1 MHNTANQLL
10 RIALS
15 LILVIPPVY
24 AHANNKEGGGFY
36 AESAPEQIPEKFCS
50 IFFPDNSTSV
60 EQEVEKLHDVILIV
74 KENPGT
80 KISLKAFAS
89 PYGTES
95 YNRTLGEKRL
105 KAIRNYLLLSGLQ
118 EEDFAVVEYAG
129 IDENA
134 RRSSLARRVDVY
146 LEHVQVEP
154 VPAEENEVVGEKVE
168 EVPMTAVV
176 EIPSEE
182 PAVEPAVEPV
192 AEPAEE
198 PAVEAAADGRI
209 IIKDTLHVLFRVGQS
224 DIDLDYAGNGSR
236 IQGFVNHL
244 RNDLKGVDPR
254 EMVVT
259 IYTGASP
266 EGPAE
271 LNRRLGEQRGLAL
284 RKVLVSHLQ
293 DIPVHMTVVNEGARW
308 RGLYDMVEASD
319 EPWKA
324 DVLRILEQTPR
335 EEGSFQMESREK
347 GLRKLKKG
355 KVWQALS
362 ANYLPALR
370 GSGMAVLS
378 EQPVPLVAT
387 LHDTIVLRD
396 TILYLPKDCPKP
408 YVDHRNLVALKTN
421 FLLWGVLTPNIQLE
435 IPLGTKGRWSLETEF
450 FCSWWTW
457 NRNTRAQQIMNL
469 GVEGRYWLGNRERH
483 HNLDG
488 WHIGLAA
495 AIGYYDLELKRS
507 EGWQG
512 EYLNVYFN
520 GGYQHRFG
528 RHKQWLVD
536 GGIGLGYIPTQHRHY
551 LGSSVYPVGYEES
564 EDKHLMWQGTSW
576 RHILG
581 ATHANISIGYLF
593 GAGKTS
599 KKK

>member
-1 MHNTANQLL
+1 MHNTAKHLL

-15 LILVIPPVY
+15 FIVVIPPVY
-24 AHANNKEGGGFY
+24 AFANEKVERTILEEG
-36 AESAPEQIPEKFCS
+36 APENSPEKFCS
-50 IFFPDNSTSV
+50 IFFSDNSTSV
-60 EQEVEKLHDVILIV
+60 EQEAVKLLDVISTV

-95 YNRTLGEKRL
+95 YNKTLCEKRL
-105 KAIRNYLLLSGLQ
+105 KKVKDYLLSNGIQ
-118 EEDFAVVEYAG
+118 EADFAVVEYAG
-129 IDENA
+129 IDEKA
-134 RRSSLARRVDVY
+134 KRSSLARRVDVF
-146 LEHVQVEP
+146 LDQA
-154 VPAEENEVVGEKVE
+154 PAK
-168 EVPMTAVV
+168 P
-176 EIPSEE
+176 
-182 PAVEPAVEPV
+182 EPV
-192 AEPAEE
+192 AEKIVVEEKVEQVPAEPE
-198 PAVEAAADGRI
+198 PVVVEEKVEQVPLQVTVVENSI
-209 IIKDTLHVLFRVGQS
+209 VKKDTLHVLFRVGQS
-224 DIDLDYAGNGSR
+224 EIDPDYADNGSR
-236 IQGFVNHL
+236 IKAFVDNL
-244 RNDLKGVDPR
+244 KKDLKGNAH
-254 EMVVT
+254 EKSVT

-271 LNRRLGEQRGLAL
+271 LNRRLGEQRGIAL
-284 RKVLVSHLQ
+284 RRMLISHLENK
-293 DIPVHMTVVNEGARW
+293 PVNISIVNEGARW
-308 RGLYDMVEASD
+308 RGLYDMVEASK

-335 EEGSFQMESREK
+335 ENGSFQTESREK
-347 GLRKLKKG
+347 ELRKLKKG
-355 KVWQALS
+355 KVWEALS
-362 ANYLPALR
+362 TNYLPALR
-370 GSGMAVLS
+370 GTGMAVVT
-378 EQPVPLVAT
+378 EQPLPVVLTV
-387 LHDTIVLRD
+387 HDTIVLRD
-396 TILYLPKDCPKP
+396 TIIYLPKPCPKP

-435 IPLGTKGRWSLETEF
+435 IPLGHNGRWSIETEF

-457 NRNTRAQQIMNL
+457 DRNSHAQQIMNL
-469 GVEGRYWLGNRERH
+469 GVEGRLWLGNRERH

-488 WHIGLAA
+488 WHIGLGAGV
-495 AIGYYDLELKRS
+495 GYYDLEFKRS

-512 EYLNVYFN
+512 EYVNIFIN

-551 LGSSVYPVGYEES
+551 LGSSVYPAGYEES
-564 EDKHLMWQGTSW
+564 EDRHLMWQGTSW

-599 KKK
+599 KRK

>member
-1 MHNTANQLL
+1 MHNTAKNLL

-15 LILVIPPVY
+15 FIVVIPPVF
-24 AHANNKEGGGFY
+24 AHANNMVVVAISE
-36 AESAPEQIPEKFCS
+36 ESAPEMIPEKFCS
-50 IFFPDNSTSV
+50 IFFSDNSTSV
-60 EQEVEKLHDVILIV
+60 EQEAVKLLDVISTV

-95 YNRTLGEKRL
+95 YNKTLCEKRL
-105 KAIRNYLLLSGLQ
+105 KKVKDYLLSNGIQ
-118 EEDFAVVEYAG
+118 EADFAVVEYAG
-129 IDENA
+129 IDEKA
-134 RRSSLARRVDVY
+134 KRSSLARRVDVF
-146 LEHVQVEP
+146 LDQA
-154 VPAEENEVVGEKVE
+154 PAK
-168 EVPMTAVV
+168 P
-176 EIPSEE
+176 
-182 PAVEPAVEPV
+182 EPV
-192 AEPAEE
+192 AEKIVVEEKVEQVLAEPE
-198 PAVEAAADGRI
+198 PVVEKI
-209 IIKDTLHVLFRVGQS
+209 VVEEKVEQVPLQVTVVENSIVKKDTLHVLFRVGQS
-224 DIDLDYAGNGSR
+224 EIDPDYADNGPR
-236 IQGFVNHL
+236 IKAFVDNL
-244 RNDLKGVDPR
+244 KKDLK
-254 EMVVT
+254 EAQEKSVT

-271 LNRRLGEQRGLAL
+271 LNRRLGEQRGIAL
-284 RKVLVSHLQ
+284 RRMLISHLENK
-293 DIPVHMTVVNEGARW
+293 PVNISIVNEGARW
-308 RGLYDMVEASD
+308 RGLYDMVAASN

-324 DVLRILEQTPR
+324 DVLRILEQTPSD
-335 EEGSFQMESREK
+335 EGGFQTESREK
-347 GLRKLKKG
+347 ELRKLKKG
-355 KVWQALS
+355 KVWDALS
-362 ANYLPALR
+362 INYLPALR
-370 GSGMAVLS
+370 GTGMAVVT
-378 EQPVPLVAT
+378 EQPLPLVLT
-387 LHDTIVLRD
+387 VHDTIVLRD
-396 TILYLPKDCPKP
+396 TIIYLPKPCPKP

-435 IPLGTKGRWSLETEF
+435 IPLGHKGRWSIETEF

-457 NRNTRAQQIMNL
+457 DRNSHAQQIMNL
-469 GVEGRYWLGNRERH
+469 GVEGRLWLGNRERH

-488 WHIGLAA
+488 WHIGLGAGV
-495 AIGYYDLELKRS
+495 GYYDLEFKRS

-512 EYLNVYFN
+512 EYVNVFFN

-599 KKK
+599 KRK

>member
-1 MHNTANQLL
+1 MHYTTNKLL
-10 RIALS
+10 RFALS
-15 LILVIPPVY
+15 LIFIIPPVY
-24 AHANNKEGGGFY
+24 AQAYNKEG
-36 AESAPEQIPEKFCS
+36 ANLEESASEQVPSKFCS
-50 IFFPDNSTSV
+50 IFFSDNSTSV
-60 EQEVEKLHDVILIV
+60 EQEVEKLQDIIRTV

-80 KISLKAFAS
+80 KITLKAFAS

-95 YNRTLGEKRL
+95 YNRTLCEKRL
-105 KAIRNYLLLSGLQ
+105 NKVKDYLLLNGVQ
-118 EEDFAVVEYAG
+118 ENDFAVVEYAG
-129 IDENA
+129 IDQA
-134 RRSSLARRVDVY
+134 AKRSSLARRVDVF
-146 LEHVQVEP
+146 LEQVPVTPEP
-154 VPAEENEVVGEKVE
+154 AVKETAVAKKEEPFAEQTPEV
-168 EVPMTAVV
+168 VPMTAVA
-176 EIPSEE
+176 EIPSE
-182 PAVEPAVEPV
+182 
-192 AEPAEE
+192 AEASETE
-198 PAVEAAADGRI
+198 SI
-209 IIKDTLHVLFRVGQS
+209 IITDTLHVLFRVGQS
-224 DIDLDYAGNGSR
+224 DIDLDYAGNGAR
-236 IQGFVNHL
+236 IQAFVDHL
-244 RNDLKGVDPR
+244 KKDIKGADAQ
-254 EMVVT
+254 ETAVT

-284 RKVLVSHLQ
+284 RKVLISHLQ
-293 DIPVHMTVVNEGARW
+293 DKPVHIAVVNEGARW
-308 RGLYDMVEASD
+308 KGLYDMVEASD
-319 EPWKA
+319 ESWKA

-335 EEGSFQMESREK
+335 EDGSFQMESREK
-347 GLRKLKKG
+347 ELRKLKNG
-355 KVWQALS
+355 RVWEALTRD
-362 ANYLPALR
+362 YLPALR
-370 GSGMAVLS
+370 GSGMAVVT
-378 EQPVPLVAT
+378 EHPVPVL
-387 LHDTIVLRD
+387 LQHDTIVLRD
-396 TILYLPKDCPKP
+396 TIIYLPKLCPKP
-408 YVDHRNLVALKTN
+408 YVDHRNLVAIKTN

-435 IPLGTKGRWSLETEF
+435 IPLGHKGRWSIETEF

-457 NRNTRAQQIMNL
+457 GNNTRAQQIMNL

>member
-1 MHNTANQLL
+1 MHYTAKHLL

-15 LILVIPPVY
+15 LIFVIPPVY
-24 AHANNKEGGGFY
+24 AQADNKEGAVVEKG
-36 AESAPEQIPEKFCS
+36 APEQVPEKFCS
-50 IFFPDNSTSV
+50 IFFSDNSTSI
-60 EQEVEKLHDVILIV
+60 EQEVQKLQDVILSV
-74 KENPGT
+74 KDNPGT
-80 KISLKAFAS
+80 KVSLRAFAS
-89 PYGTES
+89 PSGSES
-95 YNRTLGEKRL
+95 YNKILCDKRL
-105 KAIRNYLLLSGLQ
+105 KTVKDYLLLNGVQ
-118 EEDFAVVEYAG
+118 EDNFAVIEYAG
-129 IDENA
+129 IDERA
-134 RRSSLARRVDVY
+134 QRYSLARRVDVY
-146 LEHVQVEP
+146 LEQVP
-154 VPAEENEVVGEKVE
+154 VKTEAAVEETAVEVKED
-168 EVPMTAVV
+168 EVPMTVV
-176 EIPSEE
+176 AETPSEVA
-182 PAVEPAVEPV
+182 AVEST
-192 AEPAEE
+192 EE
-198 PAVEAAADGRI
+198 ESI

-224 DIDLDYAGNGSR
+224 EIDMDYADNGAR
-236 IQGFVNHL
+236 IQSFVEHL
-244 RNDLKGVDPR
+244 RNDFKGANA
-254 EMVVT
+254 EETTVT

-284 RKVLVSHLQ
+284 RQVLVNHLQ
-293 DIPVHMTVVNEGARW
+293 DKPIHITVVNEGARW

-335 EEGSFQMESREK
+335 DEGSFQTESREVA
-347 GLRKLKKG
+347 LRKLKKG
-355 KVWQALS
+355 KVWEALS
-362 ANYLPALR
+362 TNFLPALR
-370 GSGMAVLS
+370 GSGMAVVT
-378 EQPVPLVAT
+378 ERPVPVIVT
-387 LHDTIVLRD
+387 VHDTIVLRD
-396 TILYLPKDCPKP
+396 TILYLPKPCPKP
-408 YVDHRNLVALKTN
+408 YVDHRNLLALKTN
-421 FLLWGVLTPNIQLE
+421 FLLWGALTPNIQLE
-435 IPLGTKGRWSLETEF
+435 IPLGTKGRWSIETEF

-457 NRNTRAQQIMNL
+457 GNNSHAQQIMNL

-483 HNLDG
+483 HTLDG

-512 EYLNVYFN
+512 EYLNVYVN

-536 GGIGLGYIPTQHRHY
+536 GGIGFGYIPTQHRHY

-564 EDKHLMWQGTSW
+564 VDNHLMWQGTSW

-599 KKK
+599 KNK

>member
-1 MHNTANQLL
+1 MHYTTNKLL
-10 RIALS
+10 RFALS
-15 LILVIPPVY
+15 LIFIIPPVY
-24 AHANNKEGGGFY
+24 AQAYNKEG
-36 AESAPEQIPEKFCS
+36 ANLEESAPEQVPSKFCS
-50 IFFPDNSTSV
+50 IFFSDNSTSV
-60 EQEVEKLHDVILIV
+60 EQEVEKLQDIIRTV

-95 YNRTLGEKRL
+95 YNKTLCEKRL
-105 KAIRNYLLLSGLQ
+105 KKVKDYLLSNGIQ
-118 EEDFAVVEYAG
+118 EADFAVVEYAG
-129 IDENA
+129 IDEKA
-134 RRSSLARRVDVY
+134 KRSSLARRVDVF
-146 LEHVQVEP
+146 LDQA
-154 VPAEENEVVGEKVE
+154 PAK
-168 EVPMTAVV
+168 P
-176 EIPSEE
+176 
-182 PAVEPAVEPV
+182 EPV
-192 AEPAEE
+192 AEKIVVEEKVEQVPAEPE
-198 PAVEAAADGRI
+198 PVVEKNVVEEKVEQVPLQVTVVENSI
-209 IIKDTLHVLFRVGQS
+209 VKKDTLHVLFRVGQS
-224 DIDLDYAGNGSR
+224 EIDPDYADNGSR
-236 IQGFVNHL
+236 IKAFVDNL
-244 RNDLKGVDPR
+244 KKDLKGNAQ
-254 EMVVT
+254 EKSVT

-271 LNRRLGEQRGLAL
+271 LNRRLGEQRGIAL
-284 RKVLVSHLQ
+284 RRMLISHLENK
-293 DIPVHMTVVNEGARW
+293 PVNISIVNEGARW
-308 RGLYDMVEASD
+308 RGLYDMVEASK

-335 EEGSFQMESREK
+335 ENGSFQTESREK
-347 GLRKLKKG
+347 ELRKLKKG
-355 KVWQALS
+355 KVWEALS
-362 ANYLPALR
+362 TNYLPALR
-370 GSGMAVLS
+370 GTGMAVVT
-378 EQPVPLVAT
+378 EQPLPVVLTV
-387 LHDTIVLRD
+387 HDTIVLRD
-396 TILYLPKDCPKP
+396 TIIYLPKPCPKP
-408 YVDHRNLVALKTN
+408 YVDHRNLVAIKTN

-435 IPLGTKGRWSLETEF
+435 IPLGHKGRWSIETEF

-457 NRNTRAQQIMNL
+457 GNNTRAQQIMNL

>member
-1 MHNTANQLL
+1 MHYTTNKLL
-10 RIALS
+10 RFALS
-15 LILVIPPVY
+15 LIFIIPPVY
-24 AHANNKEGGGFY
+24 AQAYNKEG
-36 AESAPEQIPEKFCS
+36 ANLEESAPEQVPSKFCS
-50 IFFPDNSTSV
+50 IFFSDNSTSV
-60 EQEVEKLHDVILIV
+60 EQQEVEKLQDVIRTV
-74 KENPGT
+74 KENPET
-80 KISLKAFAS
+80 KITLKAFAS

-95 YNRTLGEKRL
+95 YNKTLCEKRL
-105 KAIRNYLLLSGLQ
+105 NKVKDYLLSNGVQ
-118 EEDFAVVEYAG
+118 QDDFAVVEYAG
-129 IDENA
+129 IDHA
-134 RRSSLARRVDVY
+134 AKRSSVARRVDVF
-146 LEHVQVEP
+146 LELVPVKAEPAVKEVAVPEKEEP
-154 VPAEENEVVGEKVE
+154 VAEPIPEV
-168 EVPMTAVV
+168 VPMTAVA
-176 EIPSEE
+176 EIPLEA
-182 PAVEPAVEPV
+182 PATEN
-192 AEPAEE
+192 
-198 PAVEAAADGRI
+198 I
-209 IIKDTLHVLFRVGQS
+209 IITDTLHVLFRVGQS
-224 DIDLDYAGNGSR
+224 DIDLDYAGNGAR
-236 IQGFVNHL
+236 IQAFVDHL
-244 RNDLKGVDPR
+244 RKDIKGADAQ
-254 EMVVT
+254 ETAVT

-271 LNRRLGEQRGLAL
+271 LNRRLGEQRGIAL

-293 DIPVHMTVVNEGARW
+293 DKPVHISVVNEGARW
-308 RGLYDMVEASD
+308 KGLYDMVEASD

-335 EEGSFQMESREK
+335 EEGSFEMESREK
-347 GLRKLKKG
+347 ELRKLKKG
-355 KVWQALS
+355 KVWEALS
-362 ANYLPALR
+362 TNYLPALR
-370 GSGMAVLS
+370 GSGMAVVT
-378 EQPVPLVAT
+378 EKPVPVYLTV
-387 LHDTIVLRD
+387 HDTIVLRD
-396 TILYLPKDCPKP
+396 TILYLPKLCPKP
-408 YVDHRNLVALKTN
+408 YVDHRNLLALKTN
-421 FLLWGVLTPNIQLE
+421 FLFWGALAPNIQLE
-435 IPLGTKGRWSLETEF
+435 IPLGHKGRWSIETEF

-457 NRNTRAQQIMNL
+457 GKNTRAQQIMNL

-536 GGIGLGYIPTQHRHY
+536 GGLGLGYIPTQHRHY

-564 EDKHLMWQGTSW
+564 QDNHLMWQGTSW

-599 KKK
+599 KK

>member
-1 MHNTANQLL
+1 MNYTAKHLL
-10 RIALS
+10 RISLS
-15 LILVIPPVY
+15 LMIVIPPV
-24 AHANNKEGGGFY
+24 HARAYCKVGAIVG
-36 AESAPEQIPEKFCS
+36 ESAPEQNPDKYCS
-50 IFFPDNSTSV
+50 IFFSDNSTSV
-60 EQEVEKLHDVILIV
+60 EQQEVEKLQDVIRTV
-74 KENPGT
+74 KENPET
-80 KISLKAFAS
+80 KITLKAFAS

-95 YNRTLGEKRL
+95 YNKTLCEKRL
-105 KAIRNYLLLSGLQ
+105 NKVKDYLLSNGVQ
-118 EEDFAVVEYAG
+118 QDDFAVVEYVG
-129 IDENA
+129 IDHA
-134 RRSSLARRVDVY
+134 AKRSSVARRVDVF
-146 LEHVQVEP
+146 LELVPVKAEPAVKEVAVPEKEEP
-154 VPAEENEVVGEKVE
+154 VAEPIPEV
-168 EVPMTAVV
+168 VPMTAVA
-176 EIPSEE
+176 EIPLEA
-182 PAVEPAVEPV
+182 PATEN
-192 AEPAEE
+192 
-198 PAVEAAADGRI
+198 I
-209 IIKDTLHVLFRVGQS
+209 IITDTLHVLFRVGQS
-224 DIDLDYAGNGSR
+224 DIDLDYAGNGAR
-236 IQGFVNHL
+236 IQAFVDHL
-244 RNDLKGVDPR
+244 RKDIKGADAQ
-254 EMVVT
+254 ETAVT

-271 LNRRLGEQRGLAL
+271 LNRRLGEQRGIAL

-293 DIPVHMTVVNEGARW
+293 DKPVHISVVNEGARW
-308 RGLYDMVEASD
+308 KGLYDMVDASD

-335 EEGSFQMESREK
+335 EEGSFEMESREK
-347 GLRKLKKG
+347 ELRKLKNG
-355 KVWQALS
+355 RVWEALS
-362 ANYLPALR
+362 TNYLPALR
-370 GSGMAVLS
+370 GTGMAVVT
-378 EQPVPLVAT
+378 EHPVPVLVQ
-387 LHDTIVLRD
+387 HDTIVLRD
-396 TILYLPKDCPKP
+396 TILYLPKLCPKP
-408 YVDHRNLVALKTN
+408 YVDHRNLLALKTN
-421 FLLWGVLTPNIQLE
+421 FLFWGALAPNIQLE
-435 IPLGTKGRWSLETEF
+435 IPLGHKGRWSIETEF

-457 NRNTRAQQIMNL
+457 GNNTRAQQIMNL

>member
-1 MHNTANQLL
+1 ML
-10 RIALS
+10 RFALS
-15 LILVIPPVY
+15 LIFIIPPVY
-24 AHANNKEGGGFY
+24 AQAYNKEG
-36 AESAPEQIPEKFCS
+36 ANLEESAPEQVPSKFCS
-50 IFFPDNSTSV
+50 IFFSDNSTSV
-60 EQEVEKLHDVILIV
+60 EQEVEKLQDIIRTV

-95 YNRTLGEKRL
+95 YNKTICEKRL
-105 KAIRNYLLLSGLQ
+105 KKVKDYLLSNGIQ
-118 EEDFAVVEYAG
+118 EADFAVVEYAG
-129 IDENA
+129 IDEDTQ
-134 RRSSLARRVDVY
+134 RSNLARRVDVF
-146 LEHVQVEP
+146 LDQAP
-154 VPAEENEVVGEKVE
+154 VAPV
-168 EVPMTAVV
+168 MVV
-176 EIPSEE
+176 EGSP
-182 PAVEPAVEPV
+182 VEVKTEQTPKKVIVVENSIV
-192 AEPAEE
+192 K
-198 PAVEAAADGRI
+198 
-209 IIKDTLHVLFRVGQS
+209 KDTLHVLFRVGQS
-224 DIDLDYAGNGSR
+224 EIDPDYADNGSR
-236 IQGFVNHL
+236 IKAFVESL
-244 RNDLKGVDPR
+244 KKDLSGEGQEKS
-254 EMVVT
+254 VT

-284 RKVLVSHLQ
+284 RRMLINNLENK
-293 DIPVHMTVVNEGARW
+293 PVNISVVNEGARW
-308 RGLYDMVEASD
+308 KGLYDMVAASN

-335 EEGSFQMESREK
+335 EDGTFQTESREK
-347 GLRKLKKG
+347 ELRKLKKG
-355 KVWQALS
+355 KVWDALYM
-362 ANYLPALR
+362 NYLPALR
-370 GSGMAVLS
+370 GTGLAVVT
-378 EQPVPLVAT
+378 EQPLPLVLT
-387 LHDTIVLRD
+387 VHDTIVLRD
-396 TILYLPKDCPKP
+396 TIIYLPKPCPKP

-435 IPLGTKGRWSLETEF
+435 IPLGHKGRWSLETEF

-457 NRNTRAQQIMNL
+457 DRNTHAQQIMNL
-469 GVEGRYWLGNRERH
+469 GVEGRLWLGNRERH

-488 WHIGLAA
+488 WHIGLGAGV
-495 AIGYYDLELKRS
+495 GYYDLEFKRS

-512 EYLNVYFN
+512 EYVNVFFN

-551 LGSSVYPVGYEES
+551 LGSSVYPKGYEET
-564 EDKHLMWQGTSW
+564 EDNHLMWQGTSW

>member
-1 MHNTANQLL
+1 MHNTAKHLL

-15 LILVIPPVY
+15 FIVVIPPVY
-24 AHANNKEGGGFY
+24 AFANEKVERTILEEG
-36 AESAPEQIPEKFCS
+36 APENSPEKFCS
-50 IFFPDNSTSV
+50 IFFSDNSTSV
-60 EQEVEKLHDVILIV
+60 EQEAVKLLDVISTV

-95 YNRTLGEKRL
+95 YNKTLCEKRL
-105 KAIRNYLLLSGLQ
+105 KKVKDYLLSNGIQ
-118 EEDFAVVEYAG
+118 EADFAVVEYAG
-129 IDENA
+129 IDEKA
-134 RRSSLARRVDVY
+134 KRSSLARRVDVF
-146 LEHVQVEP
+146 LDQA
-154 VPAEENEVVGEKVE
+154 PAK
-168 EVPMTAVV
+168 P
-176 EIPSEE
+176 
-182 PAVEPAVEPV
+182 EPV
-192 AEPAEE
+192 AEKIVVEEKVEQVPAEPE
-198 PAVEAAADGRI
+198 PVVEKI
-209 IIKDTLHVLFRVGQS
+209 VVEEKVEQVPLQVTVVENSIVKKDTLHVLFRVGQS
-224 DIDLDYAGNGSR
+224 EIDPDYADNGSR
-236 IQGFVNHL
+236 IKAFVDNL
-244 RNDLKGVDPR
+244 KKDLKGNAQ
-254 EMVVT
+254 EKSVT

-271 LNRRLGEQRGLAL
+271 LNRRLGEQRGIAL
-284 RKVLVSHLQ
+284 RRMLISHLENK
-293 DIPVHMTVVNEGARW
+293 PVNISIVNEGARW
-308 RGLYDMVEASD
+308 RGLYDMVEASK

-335 EEGSFQMESREK
+335 ENGSFQTESREK
-347 GLRKLKKG
+347 ELRKLKKG
-355 KVWQALS
+355 KVWEALS
-362 ANYLPALR
+362 TNYLPALR
-370 GSGMAVLS
+370 GTGMAVVT
-378 EQPVPLVAT
+378 EQPLPVVLTV
-387 LHDTIVLRD
+387 HDTIVLRD
-396 TILYLPKDCPKP
+396 TIIYLPKPCPKP

-435 IPLGTKGRWSLETEF
+435 IPLGHNGRWSIETEF

-457 NRNTRAQQIMNL
+457 DRNSHAQQIMNL
-469 GVEGRYWLGNRERH
+469 GVEGRLWLGNRERH

-488 WHIGLAA
+488 WHIGLGAGV
-495 AIGYYDLELKRS
+495 GYYDLEFKRS

-512 EYLNVYFN
+512 EYVNIFIN

-551 LGSSVYPVGYEES
+551 LGSSVYPAGYEES
-564 EDKHLMWQGTSW
+564 EDRHLMWQGTSW

-599 KKK
+599 KRK

>member
-1 MHNTANQLL
+1 MHNTAKHLL

-15 LILVIPPVY
+15 FFIVIPSVY
-24 AHANNKEGGGFY
+24 AHAYNVGIAILEEG
-36 AESAPEQIPEKFCS
+36 APERTPEKFCS
-50 IFFPDNSTSV
+50 IFFSDNSSSV
-60 EQEVEKLHDVILIV
+60 EQEAVKLLDVVNTV

-80 KISLKAFAS
+80 KITLQAFAS

-95 YNRTLGEKRL
+95 YNKALCEERL
-105 KAIRNYLLLSGLQ
+105 KKVKDYLLSNGVQ
-118 EEDFAVVEYAG
+118 EADFAVVEYAG
-129 IDENA
+129 VDGDTK
-134 RRSSLARRVDVY
+134 RSNLARRVDVF
-146 LEHVQVEP
+146 LDQVSVEP
-154 VPAEENEVVGEKVE
+154 KVE
-168 EVPMTAVV
+168 VEEIPVEVRTDQGPKKYTVV
-176 EIPSEE
+176 ENSL
-182 PAVEPAVEPV
+182 VK
-192 AEPAEE
+192 
-198 PAVEAAADGRI
+198 
-209 IIKDTLHVLFRVGQS
+209 KDTLHVLFRVGQS
-224 DIDLDYAGNGSR
+224 EIDLDYADNGTR
-236 IQGFVNHL
+236 IKAFVEGL
-244 RNDLKGVDPR
+244 KKDLSGEGQEKS
-254 EMVVT
+254 VT

-284 RKVLVSHLQ
+284 RRMLISHL
-293 DIPVHMTVVNEGARW
+293 DNKPVNISVVNEGARW
-308 RGLYDMVEASD
+308 KGLYDMVAASD
-319 EPWKA
+319 EPWKS

-335 EEGSFQMESREK
+335 EDGSFQTETREK
-347 GLRKLKKG
+347 ELRKLKKG
-355 KVWQALS
+355 KVWDALYM
-362 ANYLPALR
+362 NYLPALR
-370 GSGMAVLS
+370 GTGMAVVT
-378 EQPVPLVAT
+378 EQPLPLVLT
-387 LHDTIVLRD
+387 VHDTIVLRD
-396 TILYLPKDCPKP
+396 TIIYLPKPCPKP

-435 IPLGTKGRWSLETEF
+435 IPLGHNGRWSIETEF

-457 NRNTRAQQIMNL
+457 DRNSYAQQIMNL
-469 GVEGRYWLGNRERH
+469 GVEGRLWLGNRERH

-488 WHIGLAA
+488 WHIGLGAGV
-495 AIGYYDLELKRS
+495 GYYDLELKRS

-512 EYLNVYFN
+512 EYVNVFLN

-599 KKK
+599 KRK

>member
-1 MHNTANQLL
+1 MHYTTNKLL
-10 RIALS
+10 RFALS
-15 LILVIPPVY
+15 LIFIIPPVY
-24 AHANNKEGGGFY
+24 AQAYNKEG
-36 AESAPEQIPEKFCS
+36 ANLEESAPEQVPSKFCS
-50 IFFPDNSTSV
+50 IFFSDNSTSV
-60 EQEVEKLHDVILIV
+60 EQEVEKLQDIIRTV

-80 KISLKAFAS
+80 KITLKAFAS

-95 YNRTLGEKRL
+95 YNRTLCEKRL
-105 KAIRNYLLLSGLQ
+105 NKVKDYLLLNGVQ
-118 EEDFAVVEYAG
+118 ENDFAVVEYAG
-129 IDENA
+129 IDQA
-134 RRSSLARRVDVY
+134 AKRSSLARRVDVF
-146 LEHVQVEP
+146 LEQVPVTPEP
-154 VPAEENEVVGEKVE
+154 AVKETAVAKKEEPFAEQTPEV
-168 EVPMTAVV
+168 VPMTAVA
-176 EIPSEE
+176 EIPSE
-182 PAVEPAVEPV
+182 
-192 AEPAEE
+192 AEASETE
-198 PAVEAAADGRI
+198 SI
-209 IIKDTLHVLFRVGQS
+209 IITDTLHVLFRVGQS
-224 DIDLDYAGNGSR
+224 DIDLDYAGNGAR
-236 IQGFVNHL
+236 IQAFVDHL
-244 RNDLKGVDPR
+244 KKDIKGADAQ
-254 EMVVT
+254 ETAVT

-284 RKVLVSHLQ
+284 RKVLISHLQ
-293 DIPVHMTVVNEGARW
+293 DKPVHIAVVNEGARW
-308 RGLYDMVEASD
+308 KGLYDMVEASD
-319 EPWKA
+319 ESWKA

-335 EEGSFQMESREK
+335 EDGSFQMESREK
-347 GLRKLKKG
+347 ELRKLKNG
-355 KVWQALS
+355 RVWEALTRD
-362 ANYLPALR
+362 YLPALR
-370 GSGMAVLS
+370 GSGMAVVT
-378 EQPVPLVAT
+378 EHPVPVL
-387 LHDTIVLRD
+387 LQHDTIVLRD
-396 TILYLPKDCPKP
+396 TIIYLPELCPKP
-408 YVDHRNLVALKTN
+408 YVDHRNLVAIKTN

-435 IPLGTKGRWSLETEF
+435 IPLGHKGRWSIETEF

-457 NRNTRAQQIMNL
+457 GNNTRVQQIMNL

>member
-1 MHNTANQLL
+1 MHYTAKHLL

-15 LILVIPPVY
+15 LIFVIPPVY
-24 AHANNKEGGGFY
+24 AQADNKEGAVVEKG
-36 AESAPEQIPEKFCS
+36 APEQVPEKFCS
-50 IFFPDNSTSV
+50 IFFSDNSTSI
-60 EQEVEKLHDVILIV
+60 EQEVQKLQDVILSV
-74 KENPGT
+74 KDNPGT
-80 KISLKAFAS
+80 KVSLRAFAS
-89 PYGTES
+89 PSGSES
-95 YNRTLGEKRL
+95 YNKILCDKRL
-105 KAIRNYLLLSGLQ
+105 KTVKDYLLLNGVQ
-118 EEDFAVVEYAG
+118 EDNFAVIEYAG
-129 IDENA
+129 IDERA
-134 RRSSLARRVDVY
+134 QRYSLARRVDVY
-146 LEHVQVEP
+146 LEQVP
-154 VPAEENEVVGEKVE
+154 VKTEAAVEETAVEVKED
-168 EVPMTAVV
+168 EVPMTVV
-176 EIPSEE
+176 AETPSEVA
-182 PAVEPAVEPV
+182 AVEST
-192 AEPAEE
+192 EE
-198 PAVEAAADGRI
+198 ESI

-224 DIDLDYAGNGSR
+224 EIDMDYADNGAR
-236 IQGFVNHL
+236 IQSFVEHL
-244 RNDLKGVDPR
+244 RNDFKGANA
-254 EMVVT
+254 EETTVT

-284 RKVLVSHLQ
+284 RQVLVNHLQ
-293 DIPVHMTVVNEGARW
+293 DKPIHITVVNEGARW

-335 EEGSFQMESREK
+335 DEGSFQTESREVA
-347 GLRKLKKG
+347 LRKLKKG
-355 KVWQALS
+355 KVWEALS
-362 ANYLPALR
+362 TNFLPALR
-370 GSGMAVLS
+370 GSGMAVVT
-378 EQPVPLVAT
+378 ERPVPVIVT
-387 LHDTIVLRD
+387 VHDTIVLRD
-396 TILYLPKDCPKP
+396 TILYLPKPCPKP
-408 YVDHRNLVALKTN
+408 YVDHRNLLALKTN
-421 FLLWGVLTPNIQLE
+421 FLLWGALTPNIQLE
-435 IPLGTKGRWSLETEF
+435 IPLGTKGRWSIETEF

-457 NRNTRAQQIMNL
+457 GNNSHAQQIMNL

-483 HNLDG
+483 HTLDG

-512 EYLNVYFN
+512 EYLNVYVN

-536 GGIGLGYIPTQHRHY
+536 GGIGFGYIPTQHRHY

-564 EDKHLMWQGTSW
+564 VDNHLMWQGTSW

>member
-1 MHNTANQLL
+1 MHYTAKHLL

-15 LILVIPPVY
+15 LIFVIPPVY
-24 AHANNKEGGGFY
+24 AQADNKEGAVVEKG
-36 AESAPEQIPEKFCS
+36 APEQVPEKFCS
-50 IFFPDNSTSV
+50 IFFSDNSTSI
-60 EQEVEKLHDVILIV
+60 EQEVQKLQDIVLNV

-80 KISLKAFAS
+80 KISLRAFAS
-89 PYGTES
+89 RTGSES
-95 YNRTLGEKRL
+95 YNKNLCERRLEKV
-105 KAIRNYLLLSGLQ
+105 KDHLLLNGVQ
-118 EEDFAVVEYAG
+118 EDAFAVVEYAG
-129 IDENA
+129 IDEGA
-134 RRSSLARRVDVY
+134 QTSRLARRVDVY
-146 LEHVQVEP
+146 LEQVPVEP
-154 VPAEENEVVGEKVE
+154 ETEVEEIAVVEENEI
-168 EVPMTAVV
+168 PMTVV
-176 EIPSEE
+176 AEIPSET
-182 PAVEPAVEPV
+182 PAVEPV
-192 AEPAEE
+192 GDDT
-198 PAVEAAADGRI
+198 VI
-209 IIKDTLHVLFRVGQS
+209 IRDTLHVLFRVGQS
-224 DIDLDYAGNGSR
+224 EIDMDYADNGTRIQAFVEQLRKNLNGS
-236 IQGFVNHL
+236 
-244 RNDLKGVDPR
+244 DSDDTS
-254 EMVVT
+254 VT

-293 DIPVHMTVVNEGARW
+293 DKPVHITVVNEGARW

-335 EEGSFQMESREK
+335 EEGSFQTESREK
-347 GLRKLKKG
+347 ELRKLKKG
-355 KVWQALS
+355 KVWEALS
-362 ANYLPALR
+362 TNYLPALR
-370 GSGMAVLS
+370 GSGMAVVT
-378 EQPVPLVAT
+378 EKPVPVYLTV
-387 LHDTIVLRD
+387 HDTIVLRD
-396 TILYLPKDCPKP
+396 TILYLPKPCPKP
-408 YVDHRNLVALKTN
+408 YVDHRNLLALKTN
-421 FLLWGVLTPNIQLE
+421 FLLLGALTPNIQLE
-435 IPLGTKGRWSLETEF
+435 IPLGTKGRWSIETEF

-457 NRNTRAQQIMNL
+457 GNNSHAQQIMNL

-483 HNLDG
+483 HTLDG

-512 EYLNVYFN
+512 EYLNVYVN

-536 GGIGLGYIPTQHRHY
+536 GGIGFGYIPTQHRHY

-564 EDKHLMWQGTSW
+564 VDNHLMWQGTSW

>member
-1 MHNTANQLL
+1 MHNTAKHLL

-15 LILVIPPVY
+15 FFIVIPSVY
-24 AHANNKEGGGFY
+24 AHAYNVGIAILEEG
-36 AESAPEQIPEKFCS
+36 APERTPEKFCS
-50 IFFPDNSTSV
+50 IFFSDNSSSV
-60 EQEVEKLHDVILIV
+60 EQEAVKLLDVVNTV

-80 KISLKAFAS
+80 KITLQAFAS

-95 YNRTLGEKRL
+95 YNKALCEERL
-105 KAIRNYLLLSGLQ
+105 QKVRDYLLSNGVQ
-118 EEDFAVVEYAG
+118 EADFAVVEYVG
-129 IDENA
+129 VDGDTK
-134 RRSSLARRVDVY
+134 RSNLARRVDVF
-146 LEHVQVEP
+146 LDQVSVEP
-154 VPAEENEVVGEKVE
+154 KVE
-168 EVPMTAVV
+168 VEEIPVEVRTDQGPKKYTVV
-176 EIPSEE
+176 ENSL
-182 PAVEPAVEPV
+182 VK
-192 AEPAEE
+192 
-198 PAVEAAADGRI
+198 
-209 IIKDTLHVLFRVGQS
+209 KDTLHVLFRVGQS
-224 DIDLDYAGNGSR
+224 EIDLDYADNGTR
-236 IQGFVNHL
+236 IKAFVESL
-244 RNDLKGVDPR
+244 KKDLSGEGQEKS
-254 EMVVT
+254 VT

-284 RKVLVSHLQ
+284 RRMLISHL
-293 DIPVHMTVVNEGARW
+293 DNKPVNISVVNEGARW
-308 RGLYDMVEASD
+308 KGLYDMVAASD
-319 EPWKA
+319 EPWKS

-335 EEGSFQMESREK
+335 EDGSFQTETREK
-347 GLRKLKKG
+347 ELRKLKKG
-355 KVWQALS
+355 KVWDALYM
-362 ANYLPALR
+362 NYLPALR
-370 GSGMAVLS
+370 GTGMAVVT
-378 EQPVPLVAT
+378 EQPLPLVLT
-387 LHDTIVLRD
+387 VHDTIVLRD
-396 TILYLPKDCPKP
+396 TIIYLPKPCPKP

-435 IPLGTKGRWSLETEF
+435 IPLGHNGRWSIETEF

-457 NRNTRAQQIMNL
+457 DRNSYAQQIMNL
-469 GVEGRYWLGNRERH
+469 GVEGRLWLGNRERH

-488 WHIGLAA
+488 WHIGLGAGV
-495 AIGYYDLELKRS
+495 GYYDLELKRS

-512 EYLNVYFN
+512 EYVNVFLN

-599 KKK
+599 KRK

>member
-1 MHNTANQLL
+1 MHYTAKHLL

-15 LILVIPPVY
+15 LIFVIPPVY
-24 AHANNKEGGGFY
+24 AHADNKEGAVLEKG
-36 AESAPEQIPEKFCS
+36 APEQVPEKFCS
-50 IFFPDNSTSV
+50 IFFSDNSTSV
-60 EQEVEKLHDVILIV
+60 AQEVEKLQDVILAL
-74 KENPGT
+74 KDNPGT
-80 KISLKAFAS
+80 KISLRAFAS
-89 PYGTES
+89 PSGTES
-95 YNRTLGEKRL
+95 YNKTLCEKRL
-105 KAIRNYLLLSGLQ
+105 EKVKGHLLLNGVQ
-118 EEDFAVVEYAG
+118 EEDFAVVEYGG
-129 IDENA
+129 IDQDVQK
-134 RRSSLARRVDVY
+134 SSLARRVDVY
-146 LEHVQVEP
+146 LEQ
-154 VPAEENEVVGEKVE
+154 VPAEPETVVEEVAVE
-168 EVPMTAVV
+168 VKEDEVPMTVV
-176 EIPSEE
+176 AEIPAEAL
-182 PAVEPAVEPV
+182 PVEPAG
-192 AEPAEE
+192 EE
-198 PAVEAAADGRI
+198 SVI
-209 IIKDTLHVLFRVGQS
+209 IRDTLHVLFRVGQS
-224 DIDLDYAGNGSR
+224 EIDMDYADNGAR
-236 IQGFVNHL
+236 IQAFVENVKKVFKG
-244 RNDLKGVDPR
+244 ND
-254 EMVVT
+254 EETSVT

-293 DIPVHMTVVNEGARW
+293 DKPIHITVVNEGARW
-308 RGLYDMVEASD
+308 KGLYDMVEASD
-319 EPWKA
+319 EPWKS

-335 EEGSFQMESREK
+335 EEGSFQPESREK
-347 GLRKLKKG
+347 ELRKLKKG
-355 KVWQALS
+355 KVWEALS
-362 ANYLPALR
+362 TNYLPALR
-370 GSGMAVLS
+370 GSGMAVVT
-378 EQPVPLVAT
+378 EQPVPVYIT

-396 TILYLPKDCPKP
+396 TILYLPKPCPKP
-408 YVDHRNLVALKTN
+408 FIDHRNLVAIKTN

-435 IPLGTKGRWSLETEF
+435 IPLGTKGRWSIETEF

-495 AIGYYDLELKRS
+495 AVGYYDLELKRS

-536 GGIGLGYIPTQHRHY
+536 GGLGLGYIPTQHRHY

-564 EDKHLMWQGTSW
+564 EDNHLMWQGTSW

>member
-1 MHNTANQLL
+1 M
-10 RIALS
+10 I
-15 LILVIPPVY
+15 VIPPV
-24 AHANNKEGGGFY
+24 HARAYSKVGAIVG
-36 AESAPEQIPEKFCS
+36 ESAPEQNPDKYCS
-50 IFFPDNSTSV
+50 IFFSDNSTSV
-60 EQEVEKLHDVILIV
+60 EQQEVEKLQDVIRTV
-74 KENPGT
+74 KENPET
-80 KISLKAFAS
+80 KITLKAFAS

-95 YNRTLGEKRL
+95 YNKTLCEKRL
-105 KAIRNYLLLSGLQ
+105 NKVKDYLLSNGVQ
-118 EEDFAVVEYAG
+118 QDDFAEVEYAG
-129 IDENA
+129 IDEDTQ
-134 RRSSLARRVDVY
+134 RSHLARRVDVFL
-146 LEHVQVEP
+146 LEAPAKPEPEVKEIVVE
-154 VPAEENEVVGEKVE
+154 EKVKQ
-168 EVPMTAVV
+168 VPMTVTVV
-176 EIPSEE
+176 ENSLIK
-182 PAVEPAVEPV
+182 
-192 AEPAEE
+192 
-198 PAVEAAADGRI
+198 
-209 IIKDTLHVLFRVGQS
+209 KDTLHVLFRVGQS
-224 DIDLDYAGNGSR
+224 EIDPDYAENGVR
-236 IQGFVNHL
+236 IKAFVDNL
-244 RNDLKGVDPR
+244 KKSMKNDAQEKS
-254 EMVVT
+254 VT

-284 RKVLVSHLQ
+284 RRVLISHLENK
-293 DIPVHMTVVNEGARW
+293 PVNITVVNEGARW
-308 RGLYDMVEASD
+308 RGLYDMVEASN

-335 EEGSFQMESREK
+335 EDGTFQMESREK
-347 GLRKLKKG
+347 ELRKLKKG
-355 KVWQALS
+355 QVWEALS
-362 ANYLPALR
+362 MNYLPALR
-370 GSGMAVLS
+370 GTGMAVVT
-378 EQPVPLVAT
+378 EQPLPLVLT
-387 LHDTIVLRD
+387 VHDTIVLRD
-396 TILYLPKDCPKP
+396 TIIYLPKPCPKP

-421 FLLWGVLTPNIQLE
+421 FLLLGALTPNLQLE
-435 IPLGTKGRWSLETEF
+435 IPLGHKGRWSLETEF

-457 NRNTRAQQIMNL
+457 DRNTHAQQIMNL

-488 WHIGLAA
+488 WHIGLGAGV
-495 AIGYYDLELKRS
+495 GYYDLEFKRS

-512 EYLNVYFN
+512 EYVNVFFN

-536 GGIGLGYIPTQHRHY
+536 GGIGLGYIPTMHRHY

>member
-1 MHNTANQLL
+1 MNYTAKHLL
-10 RIALS
+10 RISLS
-15 LILVIPPVY
+15 LMIVIPPV
-24 AHANNKEGGGFY
+24 HARAYSKVGAIVG
-36 AESAPEQIPEKFCS
+36 ESAPEQNPEKFCS
-50 IFFPDNSTSV
+50 IFFSDNSTSV
-60 EQEVEKLHDVILIV
+60 EQEVEKLQNVVLTV
-74 KENPGT
+74 KENSGT
-80 KISLKAFAS
+80 KISLRAFAS
-89 PYGTES
+89 PFGTES
-95 YNRTLGEKRL
+95 YNKALCEKRL
-105 KAIRNYLLLSGLQ
+105 KVVMDYLLLNGVQ

-129 IDENA
+129 IDQSVRKSN
-134 RRSSLARRVDVY
+134 LARRVDVY
-146 LEHVQVEP
+146 LEQAPVEAEPAVVEP
-154 VPAEENEVVGEKVE
+154 AVEEKEE
-168 EVPMTAVV
+168 EVPVTAVA
-176 EIPSEE
+176 ETASEE
-182 PAVEPAVEPV
+182 PAVEPA
-192 AEPAEE
+192 
-198 PAVEAAADGRI
+198 ADGTV

-224 DIDLDYAGNGSR
+224 DIDLDYADNGAR
-236 IQGFVNHL
+236 IQAFVDHL
-244 RNDLKGVDPR
+244 RNDLKGA
-254 EMVVT
+254 EGTTVT

-271 LNRRLGEQRGLAL
+271 LNRRLGEQRGIAL
-284 RKVLVSHLQ
+284 RKVLISHLQ
-293 DIPVHMTVVNEGARW
+293 DKPVHISVVNEGARW
-308 RGLYDMVEASD
+308 KGLYDMVEASD

-335 EEGSFQMESREK
+335 EEGGFQTESREK
-347 GLRKLKKG
+347 ELRKLKKG
-355 KVWQALS
+355 KVWEALS

-370 GSGMAVLS
+370 GSGMAVVT
-378 EQPVPLVAT
+378 EQPVPMVLT
-387 LHDTIVLRD
+387 QHDTIVLRD
-396 TILYLPKDCPKP
+396 TILYLPKPCPKP
-408 YVDHRNLVALKTN
+408 YVDHRNLLALKTN
-421 FLLWGVLTPNIQLE
+421 ILLWGVLTPNIQLE
-435 IPLGTKGRWSLETEF
+435 IPLGTKGRWSIETEF

-483 HNLDG
+483 HTLDG

-495 AIGYYDLELKRS
+495 AVGYYDLELKRS

-536 GGIGLGYIPTQHRHY
+536 GGLGLGYIPTQHRHY

-564 EDKHLMWQGTSW
+564 QDNHLMWQGTSW

-599 KKK
+599 KK

>member
-1 MHNTANQLL
+1 MHYTAKHLL

-15 LILVIPPVY
+15 LIFVIPPVY
-24 AHANNKEGGGFY
+24 AQADNKEGAVVEKG
-36 AESAPEQIPEKFCS
+36 APEQVPEKFCS
-50 IFFPDNSTSV
+50 IFFSDNSTSI
-60 EQEVEKLHDVILIV
+60 EQEVQKLQDVILSV
-74 KENPGT
+74 KDNPGT
-80 KISLKAFAS
+80 KVSLRAFAS
-89 PYGTES
+89 PSGSES
-95 YNRTLGEKRL
+95 YNKILCDKRL
-105 KAIRNYLLLSGLQ
+105 KTVKDYLLLNGVQ
-118 EEDFAVVEYAG
+118 EDNFAVIEYAG
-129 IDENA
+129 IDERA
-134 RRSSLARRVDVY
+134 QRYSLARRVDVY
-146 LEHVQVEP
+146 LEQVP
-154 VPAEENEVVGEKVE
+154 VKTEAAVEETAVEVKED
-168 EVPMTAVV
+168 EVPMTVV
-176 EIPSEE
+176 AETPSEVA
-182 PAVEPAVEPV
+182 AVEST
-192 AEPAEE
+192 EE
-198 PAVEAAADGRI
+198 ESI

-224 DIDLDYAGNGSR
+224 EIDMDYADNGAR
-236 IQGFVNHL
+236 IQSFVEHL
-244 RNDLKGVDPR
+244 RNDFKGANA
-254 EMVVT
+254 EETTVT

-293 DIPVHMTVVNEGARW
+293 DKPVHITVVNEGARW

-335 EEGSFQMESREK
+335 EEGSFQTESREK
-347 GLRKLKKG
+347 ELRKLKKG
-355 KVWQALS
+355 KVWEALS
-362 ANYLPALR
+362 TNYLPALR
-370 GSGMAVLS
+370 GSGMAVVT
-378 EQPVPLVAT
+378 EKPVPVYLTV
-387 LHDTIVLRD
+387 HDTIVLRD
-396 TILYLPKDCPKP
+396 TILYLPKPCPKP
-408 YVDHRNLVALKTN
+408 YVDHRNLLALKTN
-421 FLLWGVLTPNIQLE
+421 FLLWGALTPNIQLE
-435 IPLGTKGRWSLETEF
+435 IPLGTKGRWSIETEF

-457 NRNTRAQQIMNL
+457 GNNSHAQQIMNL

-483 HNLDG
+483 HTLDG

-512 EYLNVYFN
+512 EYLNVYVN

-536 GGIGLGYIPTQHRHY
+536 GGIGFGYIPTQHRHY

-564 EDKHLMWQGTSW
+564 VDNHLMWQGTSW

-599 KKK
+599 KNK

>member
-1 MHNTANQLL
+1 MHYTTNKLL
-10 RIALS
+10 RFALS
-15 LILVIPPVY
+15 LIFIIPPVY
-24 AHANNKEGGGFY
+24 AQAYNKEG
-36 AESAPEQIPEKFCS
+36 ANLEESAPEQVPSKFCS
-50 IFFPDNSTSV
+50 IFFSDNSTSV
-60 EQEVEKLHDVILIV
+60 EQEVEKLQDIIRTV

-95 YNRTLGEKRL
+95 YNKTLCEKRL
-105 KAIRNYLLLSGLQ
+105 KKVKDYLLSNGIQ
-118 EEDFAVVEYAG
+118 EADFAVVEYAG
-129 IDENA
+129 IDEKA
-134 RRSSLARRVDVY
+134 KRSSLARRVDVF
-146 LEHVQVEP
+146 LDQA
-154 VPAEENEVVGEKVE
+154 PAK
-168 EVPMTAVV
+168 P
-176 EIPSEE
+176 
-182 PAVEPAVEPV
+182 EPV
-192 AEPAEE
+192 AEKIVVEEKVEQVPAEPE
-198 PAVEAAADGRI
+198 PVVEKI
-209 IIKDTLHVLFRVGQS
+209 VVEEKVEQVPLQVTVVENSIVKKDTLHVLFRVGQS
-224 DIDLDYAGNGSR
+224 EIDPDYADNGSR
-236 IQGFVNHL
+236 IKAFVDNL
-244 RNDLKGVDPR
+244 KKDLKGNAQ
-254 EMVVT
+254 EKSVT

-271 LNRRLGEQRGLAL
+271 LNRRLGEQRGIAL
-284 RKVLVSHLQ
+284 RRMLISHLENK
-293 DIPVHMTVVNEGARW
+293 PVNISIVNEGARW
-308 RGLYDMVEASD
+308 RGLYDMVEASK

-335 EEGSFQMESREK
+335 ENGSFQTESREK
-347 GLRKLKKG
+347 ELRKLKKG
-355 KVWQALS
+355 KVWEALS
-362 ANYLPALR
+362 TNYLPALR
-370 GSGMAVLS
+370 GTGMAVVT
-378 EQPVPLVAT
+378 EQPLPVVLTV
-387 LHDTIVLRD
+387 HDTIVLRD
-396 TILYLPKDCPKP
+396 TIIYLPKPCPKP
-408 YVDHRNLVALKTN
+408 YVDHRNLVAIKTN

-435 IPLGTKGRWSLETEF
+435 IPLGHKGRWSIETEF

-457 NRNTRAQQIMNL
+457 GNNTRAQQIMNL